1 MPYNA
6 SKKGILNQP
15 AQTANSKS
23 AQGYYGVKDTF
34 LYGKANE
41 YPGLGILNGVVT
53 FDGTEYKAGSTD
65 IVVGAHGF
73 KTFTVTQKS
82 VVVDV
87 KMWGAA
93 GGSFHS
99 NYGSYSGR
107 GAAGGYT
114 QARVTLPVGSYA
126 FLIGEGGHEGGIGA
140 NNGVRAFP
148 DGGQSGETSRSDGGG
163 GGGGSTRLGLLTQG
177 GVTLADSSTYDTTAS
192 FNKTA
197 YGNYILIAGGGGGS
211 CKYQSSDNSS
221 SQTHTYGRGGGL
233 FGGDG
238 SLYYSGD
245 TTDAL
250 GHGGTP
256 SAGGAAGSNGRYNS
270 NEQAGARYF
279 GGRGA
284 GGGGGG
290 HYGGGGSHG
299 YYAQAGGGSGY
310 VDSSYCVAGQ
320 SNYTVFNGGDA
331 VTTFHVSQVTDATFS
346 TAGSGPTASNTQKGN
361 DGAFR
366 MTVVS

>member
-6 SKKGILNQP
+6 GKKGKLNQP
-15 AQTANSKS
+15 AQNS

-41 YPGLGILNGVVT
+41 YPGLGITNGVVT
-53 FDGTEYKAGSTD
+53 FDSTEYTPGSSD
-65 IVVGAHGF
+65 IIIGAHSF

-93 GGSFHS
+93 GGSNHKQIGS
-99 NYGSYSGR
+99 NGSGR
-107 GAAGGYT
+107 GAAGGYS
-114 QARVTLPVGSYA
+114 QARLTLPIGSYA
-126 FLIGEGGHEGGIGA
+126 FLVGEGGHEGQIGA

-148 DGGQSGETSRSDGGG
+148 DGGESGETSRSDGGG

-177 GVTLADSSTYDTTAS
+177 GITLADSSTYDTTAS

-211 CKYQSSDNSS
+211 AKYQSSDYSS

-245 TTDAL
+245 GTDAL
-250 GHGGTP
+250 GHGATP
-256 SAGGAAGSNGRYNS
+256 SAGGAAGSSGRYDS
-270 NEQAGARYF
+270 YEQNGARYF

-290 HYGGGGSHG
+290 NYGGGGSHG
-299 YYAQAGGGSGY
+299 YYAQGGGGSGFI
-310 VDSSYCVAGQ
+310 DSAYCVAGQ
-320 SNYTVFNGGDA
+320 PNYTVFNGGNA
-331 VTTFHVSQVTDATFS
+331 VTTYHVSQVTDGTFS
-346 TAGSGPTASNTQKGN
+346 SAGTGPSSSDTQKGN

-366 MTVVS
+366 MTLVS

>member
-6 SKKGILNQP
+6 GKKGKLNQP
-15 AQTANSKS
+15 TQSA

-41 YPGLGILNGVVT
+41 YPGLGIQNGILT
-53 FDGTEYKAGSTD
+53 YEGAEYTSASAD
-65 IVVGAHGF
+65 IIVGAHSF
-73 KTFTVTQKS
+73 KTFTVADAPVT
-82 VVVDV
+82 VDV

-107 GAAGGYT
+107 GAAGGYA
-114 QARVTLPVGSYA
+114 QARLTLPVGSYA
-126 FLIGEGGHEGGIGA
+126 FLVGEGGHEGGIGA

-148 DGGQSGETSRSDGGG
+148 DGGKSGEPTRSDGGG
-163 GGGGSTRLGLLTQG
+163 GGGGSTRLGKLVQG
-177 GVTLADSSTYDTTAS
+177 GITLEDSSTYDTTAS
-192 FNKTA
+192 FNQTA

-211 CKYQSSDNSS
+211 TKYQQFDYSS
-221 SQTHTYGRGGGL
+221 SQTHTYGRGGGKY
-233 FGGDG
+233 GGDG
-238 SLYYSGD
+238 SLYYSSD

-256 SAGGAAGSNGRYNS
+256 TAGGDAGSNGRHNS
-270 NEQAGARYF
+270 NETPGARYS
-279 GGRGA
+279 GGNGA

-290 HYGGGGSHG
+290 AYGGGGSHG
-299 YYAQAGGGSGY
+299 YYAQGGGGSGY
-310 VDSSYCVAGQ
+310 IDSSYCVAGQ
-320 SNYTVFNGGDA
+320 PNYTVFNGGA
-331 VTTFHVSQVTDATFS
+331 TATTYHVSQVTDATFAS
-346 TAGSGPTASNTQKGN
+346 AGSGPTAASKEKGN

-366 MTVVS
+366 MAVVS